1 MRKSAILMTASV
13 LLLGAVSCSEKKAD
27 EPVKKE
33 ISVQLYSIRS
43 VIGNPELYAQNH
55 EEAFKALAE
64 MGYTSVAT
72 QTGNSMESIRSSTRP
87 TLRQPDSNPFPHT

>member
-13 LLLGAVSCSEKKAD
+13 LLLGAVSCSEKKAE

-55 EEAFKALAE
+55 EEA
-64 MGYTSVAT
+64 
-72 QTGNSMESIRSSTRP
+72 IRSSTRP

>member
-1 MRKSAILMTASV
+1 MTASV

-55 EEAFKALAE
+55 EEAFNALAE
-64 MGYTSVAT
+64 MGYTSVEAACYSDGKLYGVDPEQYKACLLYT
-72 QTGNSMESIRSSTRP
+72 SPSPR
-87 TLRQPDSNPFPHT
+87 D

>member
-33 ISVQLYSIRS
+33 ISVQDRKS
-43 VIGNPELYAQNH
+43 V
-55 EEAFKALAE
+55 
-64 MGYTSVAT
+64 V
-72 QTGNSMESIRSSTRP
+72 
-87 TLRQPDSNPFPHT
+87 

>member
-1 MRKSAILMTASV
+1 MTASV
-13 LLLGAVSCSEKKAD
+13 LLLGAVSCSEKKAE

-64 MGYTSVAT
+64 MGYTSVEAACCP
-72 QTGNSMESIRSSTRP
+72 RSVGEPKVTSERLCWSLKTFSAERK
-87 TLRQPDSNPFPHT
+87 